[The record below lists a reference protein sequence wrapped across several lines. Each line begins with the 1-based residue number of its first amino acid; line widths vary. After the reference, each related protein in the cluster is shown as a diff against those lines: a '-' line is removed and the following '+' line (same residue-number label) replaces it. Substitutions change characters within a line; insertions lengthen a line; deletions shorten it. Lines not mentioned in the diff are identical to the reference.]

1 LSLNL
6 QWNSLTEDGMRHM
19 QSLLNFYN
27 LSFFSLSL
35 ILSQNKLG
43 DEGAKNLGKGLSQ
56 LKKLE
61 NLFLDVQNSG
71 LSEIGL
77 NDLIFA
83 LKNCVSLKSLT
94 LWMDSD
100 QQHTFIEDYI
110 NSMANLNYV
119 SIMP

>member
-1 LSLNL
+1 
-6 QWNSLTEDGMRHM
+6 MRHM